1 MNTKAWIAIVSILV
15 LGICISGCGAGQLP
29 RPSATPVPSSTPTSP
44 LSPTPSAT
52 KTSSLSSGSEISKV
66 KPITPSAL
74 SNLPDMFPSIQSP
87 PKVTNFG
94 RGKLDSV
101 PTYDPN
107 SDQLWQMDL
116 RAYDLSGLDL
126 RNSGGDLL
134 YADFDSQTIWPSEE
148 KMPPDF
154 DWQKIMELGKNPGL
168 GIRQLHGV
176 GVTGRGVGIAIIDQ
190 PLLVEHQEYAGQ
202 LRLYESDNLSP
213 DWTEASIHGPA
224 VASIAV
230 GKTVGVAPDAD
241 LYYIATDMC
250 NPTGAFEE
258 NDYSCLAHSVRR
270 VLEINNLLPQDRKIR
285 VISISAGWEQ
295 GSKGY
300 DEITA
305 ATKEAKD
312 AGLLVICSNVEEI
325 HGFKFQALGREPL
338 ADPDKYESY
347 QPGLWWA
354 KQFYNG
360 GFDFSNTLLV
370 PMDSRTTASP
380 GGADEYVFYREGGWS
395 WSIPYIAGVYA
406 LAAQVKPEITPDE
419 FWRLALQTGQT
430 IELKQNGILYE
441 LGTILDP
448 IALITEL
455 QR

>member
-1 MNTKAWIAIVSILV
+1 
-15 LGICISGCGAGQLP
+15 
-29 RPSATPVPSSTPTSP
+29 
-44 LSPTPSAT
+44 
-52 KTSSLSSGSEISKV
+52 
-66 KPITPSAL
+66 
-74 SNLPDMFPSIQSP
+74 
-87 PKVTNFG
+87 
-94 RGKLDSV
+94 
-101 PTYDPN
+101 
-107 SDQLWQMDL
+107 
-116 RAYDLSGLDL
+116 
-126 RNSGGDLL
+126 
-134 YADFDSQTIWPSEE
+134 
-148 KMPPDF
+148 
-154 DWQKIMELGKNPGL
+154 
-168 GIRQLHGV
+168 
-176 GVTGRGVGIAIIDQ
+176 
-190 PLLVEHQEYAGQ
+190 
-202 LRLYESDNLSP
+202 
-213 DWTEASIHGPA
+213 

-250 NPTGAFEE
+250 NSTGDFEK

-270 VLEINNLLPQDRKIR
+270 ILEINNLLPQDRKIR
-285 VISISAGWEQ
+285 VISISAGWAQ
-295 GSKGY
+295 DSKGY
-300 DEITA
+300 DEINA

-312 AGLLVICSNVEEI
+312 AGLLFICSNVEEI
-325 HGFKFQALGREPL
+325 HGFKFQGLGRQPF

-370 PMDSRTTASP
+370 PMDSRTMASP

-406 LAAQVKPEITPDE
+406 LAAQVKPEVTPDE

-448 IALITEL
+448 IALIIEL

>member
-1 MNTKAWIAIVSILV
+1 MFGLLIEWLETYNPQIAKSGFEYENAQILTTSKAAQHRLQRTAALPLTSPWTCKKCAMNSKSISAHLPLPLSHTVGRPGTPEKRNMNTKAWIAIVSILV
-15 LGICISGCGAGQLP
+15 LGICISGCRAGQLP

-107 SDQLWQMDL
+107 SDQMWQMDL

-134 YADFDSQTIWPSEE
+134 YADFDSQTIWPSQE

-154 DWQKIMELGKNPGL
+154 DWQKIMEMGKNPGL

-285 VISISAGWEQ
+285 VHIN
-295 GSKGY
+295 
-300 DEITA
+300 
-305 ATKEAKD
+305 
-312 AGLLVICSNVEEI
+312 IC
-325 HGFKFQALGREPL
+325 
-338 ADPDKYESY
+338 
-347 QPGLWWA
+347 W
-354 KQFYNG
+354 
-360 GFDFSNTLLV
+360 
-370 PMDSRTTASP
+370 
-380 GGADEYVFYREGGWS
+380 
-395 WSIPYIAGVYA
+395 
-406 LAAQVKPEITPDE
+406 
-419 FWRLALQTGQT
+419 
-430 IELKQNGILYE
+430 
-441 LGTILDP
+441 LGT
-448 IALITEL
+448 
-455 QR
+455 R

>member
-44 LSPTPSAT
+44 ISPAPTAT
-52 KTSSLSSGSEISKV
+52 KTPLLSPGSEISKV

-74 SNLPDMFPSIQSP
+74 SNLPDMFPSIQSS
-87 PKVTNFG
+87 PKVPNFG

-101 PTYDPN
+101 PTYNPY
-107 SDQLWQMDL
+107 SSQMWQMDL
-116 RAYDLSGLDL
+116 RAYDMSGLDL
-126 RNSGGDLL
+126 RNSLDDLL
-134 YADFDSQTIWPSEE
+134 YADFDSRTIWPSPE
-148 KMPPDF
+148 KMPPEF
-154 DWQKIMELGKNPGL
+154 DWQKIMEMGKNPGL

-190 PLLVEHQEYAGQ
+190 PLLVEHQEYASQ

-213 DWTEASIHGPA
+213 DWTFASMHGPT

-250 NPTGAFEE
+250 NTTGNIES
-258 NDYSCLAHSVRR
+258 NDYSCLAHSIRR

-285 VISISAGWEQ
+285 VISISVGWGHE
-295 GSKGY
+295 SKGY

-325 HGFKFQALGREPL
+325 HGFKFSGLGREPL
-338 ADPDKYESY
+338 ADPDKFASY
-347 QPGLWWA
+347 QPGLFWTD
-354 KQFYNG
+354 QFYSG
-360 GFDFSNTLLV
+360 YELTDTLLV
-370 PMDSRTTASP
+370 PMDSRTTASL
-380 GGADEYVFYREGGWS
+380 GGAD
-395 WSIPYIAGVYA
+395 
-406 LAAQVKPEITPDE
+406 
-419 FWRLALQTGQT
+419 
-430 IELKQNGILYE
+430 
-441 LGTILDP
+441 
-448 IALITEL
+448 
-455 QR
+455 

>member
-1 MNTKAWIAIVSILV
+1 M
-15 LGICISGCGAGQLP
+15 
-29 RPSATPVPSSTPTSP
+29 
-44 LSPTPSAT
+44 
-52 KTSSLSSGSEISKV
+52 
-66 KPITPSAL
+66 
-74 SNLPDMFPSIQSP
+74 
-87 PKVTNFG
+87 
-94 RGKLDSV
+94 
-101 PTYDPN
+101 
-107 SDQLWQMDL
+107 WQMDL

-134 YADFDSQTIWPSEE
+134 YADFDSQTIWPSQE

-154 DWQKIMELGKNPGL
+154 DWQKIMEMGKNPGL

-295 GSKGY
+295 DSKGY